1 VAVELQY
8 YLAPNLKQRFMYT
21 LPGAL
26 VAVGGIFLSSAGLAY
41 YFGHFSNY
49 NKTYGSLGA
58 VIILMLWFYVV
69 ALLFVTG
76 AELNAELLKMKAQK
90 EPARFGEQLPG
101 KAKDISA
108 A

>member
-1 VAVELQY
+1 
-8 YLAPNLKQRFMYT
+8 
-21 LPGAL
+21 
-26 VAVGGIFLSSAGLAY
+26 
-41 YFGHFSNY
+41 
-49 NKTYGSLGA
+49 
-58 VIILMLWFYVV
+58 MLWFYVV